1 MSLSLQAIPQI
12 RPVQPLASEVA
23 PPQKISRPSTT
34 QITTQ
39 AKAIQ
44 EKPKTSASSFDYLDV
59 SKMTI
64 DALLRGIFR
73 FAETFITNP
82 VTRIGFRAV
91 SETTRKSAELIGFKA
106 LRGEEVTKADWTKTA
121 VRILENTAGSAVF
134 EPNQYTN
141 RLVRVGVGLANMVVR
156 FATRAGLYAVKVID
170 TGALGLDHVTDE
182 LFGRSVLRAIFADT
196 NNPVIGIGTRFLEQL
211 GINATV
217 HVQPIKNYLSKKIG
231 LVSDTVP
238 IVESNKNIPVE
249 LPA

>member
-1 MSLSLQAIPQI
+1 MSSPLAIPKQ
-12 RPVQPLASEVA
+12 RPAQAPMSKVA
-23 PPQKISRPSTT
+23 PSPKTPQPSTT
-34 QITTQ
+34 PIQKTV
-39 AKAIQ
+39 IQ
-44 EKPKTSASSFDYLDV
+44 EKPNTATSFDHLDI

-73 FAETFITNP
+73 FTETFITNP

-106 LRGEEVTKADWTKTA
+106 LKGETVTKADWTKTA

-141 RLVRVGVGLANMVVR
+141 RLVRVGVGLANMIVR
-156 FATRAGLYAVKVID
+156 FATRAGLYAAKIID

-231 LVSDTVP
+231 LVSGTT
-238 IVESNKNIPVE
+238 PVSK
-249 LPA
+249 PDKKVAFA